1 MKRFIYIIMCAALLF
16 TSCDKWPENGDLD
29 GQWHLMELTPAGETA
44 QDVHSQG
51 IYWEVHLSLIVIHTT
66 HDTLNGSTN
75 HTTATFEHKGKNLSL
90 TALYIHEFTGDEIIT
105 DPNTTNFTWTGIYG
119 NKADF
124 RIERLDSKRM
134 ILENERVRLVFRK
147 LG

>member
-1 MKRFIYIIMCAALLF
+1 MML

-51 IYWEVHLSLIVIHTT
+51 IFWDVQLDLIVIHTT
-66 HDTLNGSTN
+66 HEQLNGRSFNTSVS
-75 HTTATFEHKGKNLSL
+75 FEHKGKTLSL
-90 TALYIHEFTGDEIIT
+90 TALYFHEFTGDELVT
-105 DPNTTNFTWTGIYG
+105 DPNTTDFTWTGIYG
-119 NKADF
+119 NTAEFNVK
-124 RIERLDSKRM
+124 RLDSKRM